1 MASIAESH
9 YSPISC
15 GRVVESIA
23 RIIAGPSKCR
33 SEQWALVHEALRLD
47 PAYLKFITHHSKGP
61 RHGDRIALSGGVT
74 MELVA
79 GTWAVIDR
87 FLAYRRSGSLPL
99 GPFEVLTA

>member
-1 MASIAESH
+1 
-9 YSPISC
+9 
-15 GRVVESIA
+15 
-23 RIIAGPSKCR
+23 
-33 SEQWALVHEALRLD
+33 
-47 PAYLKFITHHSKGP
+47 
-61 RHGDRIALSGGVT
+61 VT